1 VGHGGEKYIAF
12 TGSISIFI
20 LLANLLSVFPA
31 FSAPTAFVYVPLACA
46 SLTFI
51 YFNWQG
57 VKHHG
62 VGHYLL
68 TFAGSP
74 KNAADY
80 ALAFLLFPVELIS
93 TAARLLSLTVRL
105 WANIFASDM
114 LYTIFL
120 SLLVKLTFFAW
131 GKFAVLG
138 AVLAILPIAV
148 PMAFIGLH
156 IFVAIIQAYVF
167 YSAAIDLPGHCHGG
181 RTLRVLLCRFSVRPV
196 AGADPGTTSW
206 RNFKEA
212 RMKKLAVVLMMF
224 GGGRAV
230 GACCVCTRSWSK
242 RRIRAHRITRDCGWP
257 GYGARGHSV
266 ERLVRAGLLQPLAK
280 AWRAIPAQAG
290 RFAPR

>member
-1 VGHGGEKYIAF
+1 MEEHVSPITQWFNHIFAPMALSLLHALHIQPKDYDAPIPEYVVMSLIVLVSCTILALILRSRLSVERPGPLQQAAELLLTNPLGFGIKDLLEENVTHGGEKFIAF

-20 LLANLLSVFPA
+20 LLSNLLSVFPA
-31 FSAPTAFVYVPLACA
+31 FSAPTAVVYVPLACA

-57 VKHHG
+57 LRHHG

-74 KNAADY
+74 KSAADY

-138 AVLAILPIAV
+138 AVLAVLPIAV

-167 YSAAIDLPGHCHGG
+167 TVLPSIYLGIA
-181 RTLRVLLCRFSVRPV
+181 T
-196 AGADPGTTSW
+196 AD
-206 RNFKEA
+206 E
-212 RMKKLAVVLMMF
+212 
-224 GGGRAV
+224 
-230 GACCVCTRSWSK
+230 
-242 RRIRAHRITRDCGWP
+242 H
-257 GYGARGHSV
+257 
-266 ERLVRAGLLQPLAK
+266 
-280 AWRAIPAQAG
+280 
-290 RFAPR
+290 